1 MASKKEIKEKHVSL
15 KNEINH
21 HNFLY
26 HNKDQ
31 PEITDNEYDQLFQE
45 LLKLEN
51 DYVFLDKSDSPTS
64 RVGDTPQ
71 SDLKEFFHE
80 APMLSLDNAFEP
92 EDLYDFEKR
101 TFNKIKKQTLFYS
114 CEPKIDGVAV
124 SLIYEKGKFIKA
136 GTRGDG
142 EQGEDITHNVKTI
155 KQIPLMLNGKNHPD
169 KIEIRGEI
177 YCEKTAFDKFNKEY
191 AKSGQKTFANP
202 RNFVAGSI
210 RQLNPEI
217 AAARPLKIQLHSLG
231 YVDQKNFFKSH
242 QEMLNTFLS
251 WNLPINP
258 DTELVN
264 SIEEVISYCDRLTNK
279 REALNYEIDGVV
291 IKIDDVFLQQEL
303 GFSSRSPKWSI
314 AKKFKAEEGTTEV
327 LSVNFQMGR
336 TGALTPVANLK
347 PVKLGGVTISNATLH
362 NMDEV
367 ERLDIRIGDF
377 VKVKR
382 AGDVIPKVIKVEK
395 NKRNNKTQKIKQPT
409 HCSSCSRPIAFF
421 EGLTPNLDLARLK
434 NEDQSCYGYSQFK
447 ETLKHFVSRQAMD
460 IDGLGSKTI
469 DQMVDKGIIKSI
481 KDLYLLKKESFR
493 DLDGFAEKSINNLL
507 SSINKSKNIKLSNFI
522 YALGIKEIGLET
534 SKNLSK
540 RFLTIENIF
549 SATVDDFIA
558 VDDIGEVASSNLHA
572 FFSDK
577 FNIKFLKE
585 IINLGFKLEAEKVLS
600 RNSKIED
607 KKIAITGKLSS
618 ISRDDLKSKLEDLG
632 VKVVNSISK
641 NTDYVIVGSDAG
653 SKLAKAKALNI
664 EIISDEDLDSFLT
677 QNEN

>member
-217 AAARPLKIQLHSLG
+217 AAAIPLKIQLHSLG

-577 FNIKFLKE
+577 SNIKFLKE
-585 IINLGFKLEAEKVLS
+585 IINLGFNLEAEKVLS

-618 ISRDDLKSKLEDLG
+618 FSRDDLKSKLEDLG

>member
-1 MASKKEIKEKHVSL
+1 
-15 KNEINH
+15 
-21 HNFLY
+21 
-26 HNKDQ
+26 
-31 PEITDNEYDQLFQE
+31 
-45 LLKLEN
+45 
-51 DYVFLDKSDSPTS
+51 
-64 RVGDTPQ
+64 
-71 SDLKEFFHE
+71 
-80 APMLSLDNAFEP
+80 
-92 EDLYDFEKR
+92 
-101 TFNKIKKQTLFYS
+101 
-114 CEPKIDGVAV
+114 
-124 SLIYEKGKFIKA
+124 
-136 GTRGDG
+136 
-142 EQGEDITHNVKTI
+142 
-155 KQIPLMLNGKNHPD
+155 MLNGKNHPD

-347 PVKLGGVTISNATLH
+347 PVKLGGVTTSNATLH

-585 IINLGFKLEAEKVLS
+585 NINLGFKLEAEKVLS

-618 ISRDDLKSKLEDLG
+618 FSRGDLKSKLEDLG

>member
-31 PEITDNEYDQLFQE
+31 PEISDIEYDQLFQE
-45 LLKLEN
+45 LLKFEN

>member
-434 NEDQSCYGYSQFK
+434 NEDHSCYGYSQFK

-481 KDLYLLKKESFR
+481 KDLYLLEKESFR

-577 FNIKFLKE
+577 SNIKFLKE

-600 RNSKIED
+600 RNSKIVD

-618 ISRDDLKSKLEDLG
+618 ISRDELKSKLEDLG

>member
-434 NEDQSCYGYSQFK
+434 NEDHSCYGYSQFK

-540 RFLTIENIF
+540 RFLTIENIL

-618 ISRDDLKSKLEDLG
+618 FSRDDLKSKLEDLG

>member
-92 EDLYDFEKR
+92 EDLHDFEKR

-434 NEDQSCYGYSQFK
+434 NEDHSCYGYSQFK

>member
-242 QEMLNTFLS
+242 QEMLKTFLS

-258 DTELVN
+258 DIELVN

-434 NEDQSCYGYSQFK
+434 NEDHSCYGYSQFK

-577 FNIKFLKE
+577 SNIKFLKE

-607 KKIAITGKLSS
+607 KKIAITGKVSS
-618 ISRDDLKSKLEDLG
+618 FSRDDLKSKLEDLG

>member
-92 EDLYDFEKR
+92 EDLHDFEKR

>member
-258 DTELVN
+258 DIELVN

-434 NEDQSCYGYSQFK
+434 NEDHSCYGYSQFK

-481 KDLYLLKKESFR
+481 KDLYLLKEESFR

-577 FNIKFLKE
+577 SNIKFLKE
-585 IINLGFKLEAEKVLS
+585 IINLGFNLEAEKVLS
-600 RNSKIED
+600 RNSKIKD

-618 ISRDDLKSKLEDLG
+618 ISRDELKSKLENLG

>member
-80 APMLSLDNAFEP
+80 APMLSLDNAFES

-434 NEDQSCYGYSQFK
+434 NEDHSCYGYSQFK

-481 KDLYLLKKESFR
+481 KDLYLLEKESFR

-540 RFLTIENIF
+540 RFLIIENIF

-577 FNIKFLKE
+577 SNIKFLKE
-585 IINLGFKLEAEKVLS
+585 IINLGFNLEAEKVLS
-600 RNSKIED
+600 RNSKIKD

-618 ISRDDLKSKLEDLG
+618 ISRDELKSKLEDLG

>member
-540 RFLTIENIF
+540 RFLIIENIF

-577 FNIKFLKE
+577 SNIKFLKE
-585 IINLGFKLEAEKVLS
+585 IINLGFNLEAEKVLS

-618 ISRDDLKSKLEDLG
+618 FSRDDLKSKLEDLG

>member
-481 KDLYLLKKESFR
+481 KDLYLLEKESFR

-618 ISRDDLKSKLEDLG
+618 FSRDDLKSKLEDLG

>member
-434 NEDQSCYGYSQFK
+434 NEDHSCYGYSQFK

-618 ISRDDLKSKLEDLG
+618 ISRDELKSKLENLG

>member
-177 YCEKTAFDKFNKEY
+177 YCEKTAFDNFNKEY

-258 DTELVN
+258 DIELVN

-434 NEDQSCYGYSQFK
+434 NEDHSCYGYSQFK

-481 KDLYLLKKESFR
+481 KDLYLLRKESFR

-540 RFLTIENIF
+540 RFLTIENIL

-618 ISRDDLKSKLEDLG
+618 FSRGDLKSKLEDLG

>member
-434 NEDQSCYGYSQFK
+434 NEDHSCYGYSQFK

-481 KDLYLLKKESFR
+481 KDLYLLEKESFR

-577 FNIKFLKE
+577 SNIKFLKE
-585 IINLGFKLEAEKVLS
+585 IINLGFNLEAEKVLS

-664 EIISDEDLDSFLT
+664 EIIPDEDLDSFLT

>member
-92 EDLYDFEKR
+92 EDLHDFEKR

-434 NEDQSCYGYSQFK
+434 NEDHSCYGYSQFK

-481 KDLYLLKKESFR
+481 KDLYLLEKESFR

-618 ISRDDLKSKLEDLG
+618 FSRDDLKSKLEDLG

>member
-258 DTELVN
+258 DIELVN

-481 KDLYLLKKESFR
+481 KDLYLLEKESFR

-577 FNIKFLKE
+577 SNIKFLKE
-585 IINLGFKLEAEKVLS
+585 IINLGFNLEAEKVLS

-618 ISRDDLKSKLEDLG
+618 FSRDDLKSKLEDLG

>member
-481 KDLYLLKKESFR
+481 KDLYLLEKESFR

-577 FNIKFLKE
+577 SNIKFLKE
-585 IINLGFKLEAEKVLS
+585 IINLGFNLEAEKVLS

-618 ISRDDLKSKLEDLG
+618 FSRDDLKSKLEDLG

>member
-177 YCEKTAFDKFNKEY
+177 YCEKTAFDKFNEEY

-258 DTELVN
+258 DIELVN

-367 ERLDIRIGDF
+367 KRLDIRIGDF

-618 ISRDDLKSKLEDLG
+618 FSRDDLKSKLEDLG

>member
-71 SDLKEFFHE
+71 SDLKEFLHE

-142 EQGEDITHNVKTI
+142 EKGEDITHNVKTI

-258 DTELVN
+258 DIELVN

-558 VDDIGEVASSNLHA
+558 VDDIGEVASSNLHT

-618 ISRDDLKSKLEDLG
+618 FSRGDLKSKLEDLG

>member
-92 EDLYDFEKR
+92 EDLHDFEKR

-258 DTELVN
+258 DIELVN

-434 NEDQSCYGYSQFK
+434 NEDHSCYGYSQFK

-481 KDLYLLKKESFR
+481 KDLYLLEKESFR

-618 ISRDDLKSKLEDLG
+618 FSRDDLKSKLEDLG

>member
-71 SDLKEFFHE
+71 SDLKEFLHE

-434 NEDQSCYGYSQFK
+434 NEDHSCYGYSQFK

-481 KDLYLLKKESFR
+481 KDL
-493 DLDGFAEKSINNLL
+493 
-507 SSINKSKNIKLSNFI
+507 
-522 YALGIKEIGLET
+522 
-534 SKNLSK
+534 
-540 RFLTIENIF
+540 
-549 SATVDDFIA
+549 
-558 VDDIGEVASSNLHA
+558 
-572 FFSDK
+572 
-577 FNIKFLKE
+577 
-585 IINLGFKLEAEKVLS
+585 
-600 RNSKIED
+600 
-607 KKIAITGKLSS
+607 
-618 ISRDDLKSKLEDLG
+618 
-632 VKVVNSISK
+632 
-641 NTDYVIVGSDAG
+641 
-653 SKLAKAKALNI
+653 
-664 EIISDEDLDSFLT
+664 
-677 QNEN
+677 

>member
-71 SDLKEFFHE
+71 SDLKEFLHE

-481 KDLYLLKKESFR
+481 KDLYLLEKESFR

>member
-177 YCEKTAFDKFNKEY
+177 YCEKTAFDNFNKEY

-258 DTELVN
+258 DIELVN

-460 IDGLGSKTI
+460 IEGLGSKTI

-481 KDLYLLKKESFR
+481 KDLYLLRKESFR

-540 RFLTIENIF
+540 RFLTIENIY
-549 SATVDDFIA
+549 SATVDDFIS

-577 FNIKFLKE
+577 SNIKFLKE

-618 ISRDDLKSKLEDLG
+618 ISRDELKSKLEDLG

-641 NTDYVIVGSDAG
+641 NTDYIIVGSDAG

>member
-71 SDLKEFFHE
+71 SDLEEFLHE

-92 EDLYDFEKR
+92 EDLHDFEKR

-434 NEDQSCYGYSQFK
+434 NEDHSCYGYSQFK

-469 DQMVDKGIIKSI
+469 DQMVEKGIIKSI

>member
-434 NEDQSCYGYSQFK
+434 NEDHSCYGYSQFK

-577 FNIKFLKE
+577 SNIKFLKE
-585 IINLGFKLEAEKVLS
+585 IINLGFNLEAEKVLS
-600 RNSKIED
+600 RNSKIKD

-618 ISRDDLKSKLEDLG
+618 ISRDELKSKLEDLG